1 MFLSNHEPDAQR
13 WLDSTRGLPCG
24 TGAGVADGLVV
35 ERPMDTT
42 KAKFIHDQTS
52 LNPKDRGFF
61 TGSRGLREQG
71 LKETYQSLTATVP
84 KQRCSQAIRFL
95 ERSRYRAPNPT
106 KPLKLLFT
114 RDSELSRAQLREH
127 VQRNEEFKVVKLLNK
142 VEDGLTDTSI
152 TTFSLQGMR
161 FPCLC
166 WVLLAVHFLWIT
178 KGKWTLQLEDHQE
191 NLVIPH
197 E

>member
-1 MFLSNHEPDAQR
+1 MFLSNHKPDAQG

-24 TGAGVADGLVV
+24 TGAGVAEGLVV

-71 LKETYQSLTATVP
+71 LKETYQRLMATVL
-84 KQRCSQAIRFL
+84 KQRCRQAMRFL
-95 ERSRYRAPNPT
+95 ARSRYRAPNPI

-114 RDSELSRAQLREH
+114 RDSELPRAQLREH
-127 VQRNEEFKVVKLLNK
+127 ACGRDGDPDAGPGGAQTLGRLDGCSQVQRNEEFKA
-142 VEDGLTDTSI
+142 SY
-152 TTFSLQGMR
+152 
-161 FPCLC
+161 
-166 WVLLAVHFLWIT
+166 
-178 KGKWTLQLEDHQE
+178 
-191 NLVIPH
+191 
-197 E
+197 